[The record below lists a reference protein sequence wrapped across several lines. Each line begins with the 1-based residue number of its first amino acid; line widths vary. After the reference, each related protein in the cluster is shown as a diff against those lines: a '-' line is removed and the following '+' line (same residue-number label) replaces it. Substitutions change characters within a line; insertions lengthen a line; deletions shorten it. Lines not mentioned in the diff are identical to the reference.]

1 MKFAI
6 ICASVLISSAAL
18 AEDMSTAEFFARDK
32 EHKWTGQLTGFSSP
46 YGSLQPVR
54 PMPASKQAIANKI
67 VQIVQERIGGEWSE
81 TALRLA
87 KIESGYNCS
96 ATGPRVRGGR
106 ARGILQVMPKSA
118 VALGYD
124 PARLHECEYGIRA
137 GVEHMKACIDSG
149 VKTPKQMAACHVAGV
164 LGWNRRLSYKAE
176 KYKRY
181 YIQLAM
187 R

>member
-1 MKFAI
+1 
-6 ICASVLISSAAL
+6 
-18 AEDMSTAEFFARDK
+18 
-32 EHKWTGQLTGFSSP
+32 
-46 YGSLQPVR
+46 
-54 PMPASKQAIANKI
+54 
-67 VQIVQERIGGEWSE
+67 
-81 TALRLA
+81 
-87 KIESGYNCS
+87 
-96 ATGPRVRGGR
+96 
-106 ARGILQVMPKSA
+106 MPKSA